1 MVDPAQHVNL
11 GPCTTTA
18 RLDRL
23 GSGWRSPPNALTL
36 KPAPQRKNW
45 LRRQLRALQFRQLQ
59 KFHPAK
65 EGGGGVVVVVVPL
78 NLKRSGC
85 GRFGFGKS
93 ILARVH

>member
-11 GPCTTTA
+11 GPCTNTA

-59 KFHPAK
+59 KFHPSK
-65 EGGGGVVVVVVPL
+65 KGGGGVVVVVAL

-85 GRFGFGKS
+85 GRFGFGKA
-93 ILARVH
+93 ILARTH